1 MSAYLE
7 KSQSSH
13 RRNYFPDEYVSGR
26 SRPRPKASP
35 NAFVA
40 QRVAPNKAAAG
51 IPVDTRNR
59 V

>member
-26 SRPRPKASP
+26 SRPRPKART

-40 QRVAPNKAAAG
+40 QRVAPSKAAAWV
-51 IPVDTRNR
+51 PVDTPTRD
-59 V
+59 